1 MQEYVCYNWN
11 GHSGSQKGYTAEVFT
26 AWPGLDAGSSDKIR
40 RTVTNSC
47 EALSMVIRCFL
58 FFRISMDRFAG
69 GPFFILTGRGNF
81 RNTHKE
87 VRIMKKFLSL
97 MLALTML
104 LTLTACG
111 SSAPAATEAPK
122 VDAPAAEEPAA
133 VLTGVEDGVLTVGME
148 CAYAPYN
155 WTQMDD
161 SNGAVPIANNPGAYA
176 NGYDVMIAKK
186 ICEANGWEL
195 EVMAIG
201 WDGLV
206 PALNA
211 GQLDAV
217 IAGQS
222 MTETRM
228 QEVDMA
234 GPYFYASIVCVTQK
248 DNALA
253 AATGISQLSGAC
265 TAQTGTIWYDSCLPQ
280 IEGAEL
286 MPASETA
293 PAMIMAVTSGT
304 VDYIC
309 TDMPTAMGAC
319 ATYDNLTILDF
330 TGSEDNFEVDDGE
343 INIGISVVK
352 GNTFLLDA
360 MNNVLSGM
368 NVEEFNNIMNEA
380 IGVQPEI

>member
-1 MQEYVCYNWN
+1 
-11 GHSGSQKGYTAEVFT
+11 
-26 AWPGLDAGSSDKIR
+26 
-40 RTVTNSC
+40 
-47 EALSMVIRCFL
+47 
-58 FFRISMDRFAG
+58 
-69 GPFFILTGRGNF
+69 
-81 RNTHKE
+81 
-87 VRIMKKFLSL
+87 MKKFLSL
-97 MLALTML
+97 LLTLTMVL
-104 LTLTACG
+104 VLTACG
-111 SSAPAATEAPK
+111 SSNEAAAPAAT
-122 VDAPAAEEPAA
+122 DAPAATNAPAA
-133 VLTGVEDGVLTVGME
+133 VLSGVEDGVLTVGME

-161 SNGAVPIANNPGAYA
+161 SNGAVPIANNPGSYA
-176 NGYDVMIAKK
+176 NGYDVMIAKR

-234 GPYFYASIVCVTQK
+234 GPYFYASIVCVTQA

-253 AATGISQLSGAC
+253 SATGISQLSGAC

-319 ATYDNLTILDF
+319 ATYDNLVILDF
-330 TGSEDNFEVDDGE
+330 TGSEDNFEVDAGE

-352 GNTFLLDA
+352 GNTTLLDA
-360 MNNVLSGM
+360 MNAVLGEM
-368 NVEEFNNIMNEA
+368 TVDDFNNTMNEA
-380 IGVQPEI
+380 IAVQPEI

>member
-1 MQEYVCYNWN
+1 
-11 GHSGSQKGYTAEVFT
+11 
-26 AWPGLDAGSSDKIR
+26 
-40 RTVTNSC
+40 
-47 EALSMVIRCFL
+47 
-58 FFRISMDRFAG
+58 
-69 GPFFILTGRGNF
+69 
-81 RNTHKE
+81 
-87 VRIMKKFLSL
+87 MKKILSL
-97 MLALTML
+97 LLVLTMTL
-104 LTLTACG
+104 ALTACG
-111 SSAPAATEAPK
+111 SSAQNETPAD
-122 VDAPAAEEPAA
+122 DANTA
-133 VLTGVEDGVLTVGME
+133 VITGVEDGVLTVGME

-161 SNGAVPIANNPGAYA
+161 SNGAVPIANNPGSYA

-195 EVMAIG
+195 EIMAIG
-201 WDGLV
+201 WDGLTT
-206 PALNA
+206 ALNA

-222 MTETRM
+222 MTADRLA
-228 QEVDMA
+228 EVDMA

-253 AATGISQLSGAC
+253 SATGISQLSGAC

-293 PAMIMAVTSGT
+293 PAMIMAVTTGI

-319 ATYDNLTILDF
+319 ATYDNLVILDF
-330 TGSEDNFEVDDGE
+330 TGSDDNFQVDEGE

-352 GNTFLLDA
+352 GNAFLLDA
-360 MNNVLSGM
+360 MNAVLGEM
-368 NVEEFNNIMNEA
+368 TVEDFNNIMDEA
-380 IGVQPEI
+380 ISVQPEI

>member
-1 MQEYVCYNWN
+1 M
-11 GHSGSQKGYTAEVFT
+11 
-26 AWPGLDAGSSDKIR
+26 R
-40 RTVTNSC
+40 R
-47 EALSMVIRCFL
+47 
-58 FFRISMDRFAG
+58 
-69 GPFFILTGRGNF
+69 ILAM
-81 RNTHKE
+81 
-87 VRIMKKFLSL
+87 IMAMLMMLSL
-97 MLALTML
+97 C
-104 LTLTACG
+104 ACG
-111 SSAPAATEAPK
+111 ASEEAPAA
-122 VDAPAAEEPAA
+122 APAAPAEDAA
-133 VLTGVEDGVLTVGME
+133 VEVAEAITGVEDGVLTVGME

-161 SNGAVPIANNPGAYA
+161 SNGAVPIANNPGSYA
-176 NGYDVMIAKK
+176 NGYDVMIAKR
-186 ICEANGWEL
+186 ICEANGWDL

-222 MTETRM
+222 MTEERM
-228 QEVDMA
+228 AEVDMA
-234 GPYFYASIVCVTQK
+234 GPYFYASIVCVTQA
-248 DNALA
+248 DNELA
-253 AATGISQLSGAC
+253 SATGISQLSGAC

-319 ATYDNLTILDF
+319 ATYDNLVLLDF
-330 TGSEDNFEVDDGE
+330 TGSDDNFDVDEGE

-352 GNTFLLDA
+352 GNSFLLDA
-360 MNNVLSGM
+360 MNAVLSEM
-368 NVEEFNNIMNEA
+368 SVDDFNNLMDEA
-380 IGVQPEI
+380 IAVQPEI

>member
-1 MQEYVCYNWN
+1 MKRIV
-11 GHSGSQKGYTAEVFT
+11 SVI
-26 AWPGLDAGSSDKIR
+26 L
-40 RTVTNSC
+40 TVLML
-47 EALSMVIRCFL
+47 LSM
-58 FFRISMDRFAG
+58 
-69 GPFFILTGRGNF
+69 
-81 RNTHKE
+81 
-87 VRIMKKFLSL
+87 
-97 MLALTML
+97 
-104 LTLTACG
+104 TACG
-111 SSAPAATEAPK
+111 STSAPSAS
-122 VDAPAAEEPAA
+122 DAPATEGGA
-133 VLTGVEDGVLTVGME
+133 VVTGVEDGVLTVGME

-195 EVMAIG
+195 EIMAIG

-222 MTETRM
+222 MTEARL

-234 GPYFYASIVCVTQK
+234 GPYFYASIVCVTRK
-248 DNALA
+248 DSPLA
-253 AATGISQLSGAC
+253 AATGISQLSGSC
-265 TAQTGTIWYDSCLPQ
+265 TAQTGTIWYESCLPQ
-280 IEGAEL
+280 IEGAQL

-319 ATYDNLTILDF
+319 ATYDNLVILDF
-330 TGSEDNFEVDDGE
+330 SGSEDNFQVDAGE

-352 GNTFLLDA
+352 GNASLLDA
-360 MNNVLSGM
+360 MNAVLSEMTVEDM
-368 NVEEFNNIMNEA
+368 NRIMNEA
-380 IGVQPEI
+380 IAVQPEI

>member
-1 MQEYVCYNWN
+1 M
-11 GHSGSQKGYTAEVFT
+11 
-26 AWPGLDAGSSDKIR
+26 R
-40 RTVTNSC
+40 RNVRMMS
-47 EALSMVIRCFL
+47 LVL
-58 FFRISMDRFAG
+58 
-69 GPFFILTGRGNF
+69 IL
-81 RNTHKE
+81 
-87 VRIMKKFLSL
+87 
-97 MLALTML
+97 AML

-111 SSAPAATEAPK
+111 GKT
-122 VDAPAAEEPAA
+122 EEPAA
-133 VLTGVEDGVLTVGME
+133 AAPAETQAAAAAVATGVEDGILTVGME

-161 SNGAVPIANNPGAYA
+161 SNGAVPIANNPGSYA

-253 AATGISQLSGAC
+253 SATGISQLSGAC

-330 TGSEDNFEVDDGE
+330 TNTDDDFEVDQGE

-352 GNTFLLDA
+352 GNSYLLDA
-360 MNNVLSGM
+360 MNAVLAEM
-368 NVEEFNNIMNEA
+368 TVEDFNNTMNEA
-380 IGVQPEI
+380 ISVQPEI